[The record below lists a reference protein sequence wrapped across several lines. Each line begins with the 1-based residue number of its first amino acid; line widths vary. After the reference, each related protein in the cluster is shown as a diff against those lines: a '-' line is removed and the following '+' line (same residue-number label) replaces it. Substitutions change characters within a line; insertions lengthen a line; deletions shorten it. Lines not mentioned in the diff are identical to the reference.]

1 MIILLFS
8 VYSYF
13 NLSGI
18 NGVFPMF
25 KQNSFYNSHSSFVY
39 ETSLFSEG
47 NSGGIKDNKL
57 FRMAVEFGVTEE
69 ICLLKNIC
77 LSPVGGV
84 DPGSEI
90 IAPILYISADIVIGS
105 IIPSVVSF
113 KMERKRSSSVFIK
126 AIGGTLLGEAI
137 GILLFWNSESPLYNM
152 GSRRSWS
159 HLPLT
164 CHFLFSHS
172 HKFIRKEV

>member
-57 FRMAVEFGVTEE
+57 LRMAVEFGVTEGLM
-69 ICLLKNIC
+69 LLKHIYF
-77 LSPVGGV
+77 PGRAGGDFQALGIMYEV
-84 DPGSEI
+84 TTDVFI
-90 IAPILYISADIVIGS
+90 
-105 IIPSVVSF
+105 
-113 KMERKRSSSVFIK
+113 SSVFPGVSGFFMK
-126 AIGGTLLGEAI
+126 DRKPWWKYGLSFLGACAGEGLGALLYYKNLYPFLKKDQLVNEVLEGELIG
-137 GILLFWNSESPLYNM
+137 
-152 GSRRSWS
+152 
-159 HLPLT
+159 LPSVI
-164 CHFLFSHS
+164 FSVII
-172 HKFIRKEV
+172 FNL